1 MRIEILDAAG
11 GVINTIISSAAV
23 AEQLYPGRWSE
34 AARQDEPAQVSPPEW
49 QWYIDVGPFFDRF
62 GEAAMPVLMSD
73 NAIVKAML
81 ENLRARKW
89 IDLQRPDVAQ
99 GVQLIGS
106 VIPAVTP
113 EIQASIINTP
123 VRDDENMALRKLF
136 FS

>member
-1 MRIEILDAAG
+1 MEILDSSG
-11 GVINTIISSAAV
+11 GVFNTIV
-23 AEQLYPGRWSE
+23 AEPDMAEKLFAGRWRE
-34 AARQDEPAQVSPPEW
+34 AALQDAPAQEPPPEW

-62 GEAAMPVLMSD
+62 GDAAMPVLMSD
-73 NAIVKAML
+73 NAHVKAML
-81 ENLRARKW
+81 ANLQARKW

-113 EIQASIINTP
+113 EIQVAIINTP
-123 VRDDENMALRKLF
+123 VRDDENMALRRLF